1 MNHFDPAE
9 LRESYGRSPLRL
21 SDLVPHPMEQFHTWF
36 TQVHGSGVVE
46 PNAMILSTVEPSGAP
61 RGRTVLMKGYDSS
74 GLRFFTNYRSR
85 KGRALESD
93 PRVSVV
99 FPWHP
104 MSLQVMIMGS
114 VERLSDAEND
124 RYFRSRPRGSQIG
137 AWASEQQSSPVEG
150 RAELDERYERLR
162 HAWPD
167 GVEVPRPPYWG
178 GYRVHPG
185 EMEFWRGSPDRMHDR
200 FRYLLVEGESADG
213 RWVVER
219 LSP

>member
-1 MNHFDPAE
+1 M
-9 LRESYGRSPLRL
+9 RESYGRSPLRL
-21 SDLVPHPMEQFHTWF
+21 ADLAAHPMEQFHIWF
-36 TQVHGSGVVE
+36 SQVHGSGLAE

-85 KGRALESD
+85 KGRALDVE

-99 FPWHP
+99 FPWHQ
-104 MSLQVMIMGS
+104 MARQVMIMGG
-114 VERLSDAEND
+114 VERLDDEEND

-137 AWASEQQSSPVEG
+137 AWVSEQQSSPVRG
-150 RAELDERYERLR
+150 RAELDERYERLSR
-162 HAWPD
+162 AWPED
-167 GVEVPRPPYWG
+167 VEVPRPAYWG
-178 GYRVHPG
+178 GYRVHPV

-200 FRYLLVEGESADG
+200 FRYVLVGGEPADG
-213 RWVVER
+213 TWEVER